1 MVRGEAVEGA
11 EKRLSFLTPRRGKQ
25 WREKNGGNYP
35 GQGVGRNRERRHA
48 AGKTQPHTQQAN
60 RGPDARGHVLPA
72 NRKTTGAKG
81 KLTCCVPQRRE
92 PGNRGDRQVEVE
104 PCAWMDM
111 RDGHG
116 RPQAKGE
123 KAAK

>member
-1 MVRGEAVEGA
+1 MWGGICVSRQAEAERYRAGEKQKRARAEEATRGRGGSEQAAV
-11 EKRLSFLTPRRGKQ
+11 TRRYENTTAYTTGKQ
-25 WREKNGGNYP
+25 
-35 GQGVGRNRERRHA
+35 
-48 AGKTQPHTQQAN
+48 
-60 RGPDARGHVLPA
+60 GPDARRHVLPA

>member
-1 MVRGEAVEGA
+1 M
-11 EKRLSFLTPRRGKQ
+11 
-25 WREKNGGNYP
+25 
-35 GQGVGRNRERRHA
+35 
-48 AGKTQPHTQQAN
+48 KTQLHTQQAN
-60 RGPDARGHVLPA
+60 RGPDARRHVLPA